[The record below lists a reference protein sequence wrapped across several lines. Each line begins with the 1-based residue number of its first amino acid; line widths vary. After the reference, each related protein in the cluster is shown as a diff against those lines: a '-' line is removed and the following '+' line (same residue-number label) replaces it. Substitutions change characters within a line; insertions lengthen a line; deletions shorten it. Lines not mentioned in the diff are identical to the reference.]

1 MFYNTI
7 VVFTVLMEH
16 FSCFF
21 VECAE
26 QSDRKEH
33 SSERF
38 ILDFCGYN
46 LKNAAE
52 NQDKGDIMKI
62 YVRRAV
68 QGDEP
73 RILDILLQVNNVH
86 AEGRPDIFKKGGR
99 KYTREQLSMLLVD
112 ESRPIFVAIDEESG
126 DILGYGFCAIID
138 TAETSNLKPRRE
150 LYIDDLCVD
159 EVYRGNGIGQII
171 FDYIREY
178 AKEIGSYHLTL
189 NVWACN
195 PSAMKFY
202 EKQGM
207 QMLKKEMEILL

>member
-16 FSCFF
+16 FLCFF

-26 QSDRKEH
+26 LSGVKKH
-33 SSERF
+33 TSECF
-38 ILDFCGYN
+38 VLDFYGYN
-46 LKNAAE
+46 LK
-52 NQDKGDIMKI
+52 KGDIMKI

-99 KYTREQLSMLLVD
+99 KYTREQLSLLLMD
-112 ESRPIFVAIDEESG
+112 ESRPIFVAIDDESG

-138 TAETSNLKPRRE
+138 TAETSNMKPRRE

-159 EVYRGNGIGQII
+159 EVYRRNGIGQII

>member
-1 MFYNTI
+1 
-7 VVFTVLMEH
+7 
-16 FSCFF
+16 
-21 VECAE
+21 
-26 QSDRKEH
+26 
-33 SSERF
+33 
-38 ILDFCGYN
+38 
-46 LKNAAE
+46 
-52 NQDKGDIMKI
+52 MKI

-138 TAETSNLKPRRE
+138 KAETSNLKPRRE

-159 EVYRGNGIGQII
+159 EVYRRNGIGQII